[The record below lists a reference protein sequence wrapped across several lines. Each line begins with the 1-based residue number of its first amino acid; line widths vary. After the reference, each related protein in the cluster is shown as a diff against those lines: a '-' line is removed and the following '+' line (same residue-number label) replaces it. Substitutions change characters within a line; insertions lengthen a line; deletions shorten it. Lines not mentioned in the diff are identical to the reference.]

1 MPRTDTNP
9 ADEIIATAMERIG
22 NRLLQ
27 AAIKAEPYSALRT
40 QAAMGAV
47 LVHFGHNARVQE
59 AEVAEARELI
69 REINDVLEVA
79 PNGARDAL
87 RRTRVNLEELIDRME
102 WQVQNRAGLEASDR
116 IRARVAARKAALDAK
131 AEG

>member
-22 NRLLQ
+22 TRLLQ
-27 AAIKAEPYSALRT
+27 VAINAAPFSALRT

-47 LVHFGHNARVQE
+47 RVHFDSNSQVQE
-59 AEVAEARELI
+59 SEVAAARELI

-79 PNGARDAL
+79 PNNARDAL
-87 RRTRVNLEELIDRME
+87 RRTRIDLEELIDRME
-102 WQVQNRAGLEASDR
+102 RQAQNRAAIQARQSISD
-116 IRARVAARKAALDAK
+116 RVAARKAALDAK
-131 AEG
+131 ADG